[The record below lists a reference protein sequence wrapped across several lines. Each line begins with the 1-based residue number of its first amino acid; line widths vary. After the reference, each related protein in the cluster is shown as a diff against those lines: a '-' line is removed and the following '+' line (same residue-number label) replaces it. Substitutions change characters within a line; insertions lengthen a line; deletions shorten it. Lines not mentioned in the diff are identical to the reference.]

1 MRPEKKNTSS
11 LSSQMANP
19 LNYNTDNEG
28 DLIYDTNVKCNK
40 VKIND
45 SAITIC
51 SLNMRSLT
59 VSSDSVKL
67 KRV

>member
-1 MRPEKKNTSS
+1 
-11 LSSQMANP
+11 MANP

-28 DLIYDTNVKCNK
+28 DLIYDTNIKCNK

-51 SLNMRSLT
+51 SLNILYIHGQHF
-59 VSSDSVKL
+59 L
-67 KRV
+67 NCP